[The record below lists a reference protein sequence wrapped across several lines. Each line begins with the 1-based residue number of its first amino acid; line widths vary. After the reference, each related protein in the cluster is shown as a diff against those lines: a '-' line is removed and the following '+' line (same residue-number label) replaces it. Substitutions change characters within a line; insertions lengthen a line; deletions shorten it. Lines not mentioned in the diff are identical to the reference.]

1 MCWGG
6 VPLGRA
12 GAGAGPLQNCVLVA
26 LLGLGDWAPSPEG
39 RGGGGEAVPPHPRFL
54 SAAGRVPFAYFSARL
69 LVHSSAEILPRALRG
84 LGLLLGPAG
93 VPGLEERRAEWLTT
107 L

>member
-54 SAAGRVPFAYFSARL
+54 SAAGRVPFACFSL
-69 LVHSSAEILPRALRG
+69 LGCWCTAPPRSFRGLSEDWGCFWGPRASPGWRREG
-84 LGLLLGPAG
+84 LSG
-93 VPGLEERRAEWLTT
+93 
-107 L
+107 

>member
-1 MCWGG
+1 MCGRG

-26 LLGLGDWAPSPEG
+26 LLGLGGWPGRG
-39 RGGGGEAVPPHPRFL
+39 RGG
-54 SAAGRVPFAYFSARL
+54 SAAASSLPVRCGQSPIRVFLSARL
-69 LVHSSAEILPRALRG
+69 LAHSSAEILPRALRG